1 MNELISTG
9 LNILQCYHQ
18 AQRELSPSYNEVVP
32 HEITKPTPTPASNHT
47 PLHHL
52 KSAPLAQPVPLQSPS
67 PNPSPNPTVS
77 SSAPVPAKRK
87 PRPHST
93 AYTSQEQP
101 PGSPSHPPLPLS
113 YSNTPPKAPVKSP
126 SPPPPSVAIE
136 TDNTGSGDGVVARRI
151 PQHIFVGL
159 GGRDDYAL
167 VDKVPEAT
175 SSPSPFTATT
185 VTRPI
190 NPEPAP
196 RVPRPRKNNPSAAGS
211 REERS
216 GEEEEEGRRLMAT
229 VSDSALVVPPPRGAS
244 AVPRAPK
251 PFNGTSPQT
260 SVPPSDP
267 SAPAVPPRLG
277 RAKVYVCMCVHCVY
291 VCVWCVYV
299 HCVYVCVCSL
309 CVCVCVCEWCVCVCV
324 HCVPMLCVFFLY
336 LSVCVVHVYL
346 CLCVYIF
353 LCARV

>member
-18 AQRELSPSYNEVVP
+18 AQRELSPSYDEVVP
-32 HEITKPTPTPASNHT
+32 PEITKPTPTPASNHT

-52 KSAPLAQPVPLQSPS
+52 KSAQPS
-67 PNPSPNPTVS
+67 
-77 SSAPVPAKRK
+77 
-87 PRPHST
+87 
-93 AYTSQEQP
+93 
-101 PGSPSHPPLPLS
+101 GSPSHPPLPLP

-136 TDNTGSGDGVVARRI
+136 TDDTGSGDGVVARRI

-216 GEEEEEGRRLMAT
+216 GEEEEEGRRRR
-229 VSDSALVVPPPRGAS
+229 RG
-244 AVPRAPK
+244 
-251 PFNGTSPQT
+251 G
-260 SVPPSDP
+260 
-267 SAPAVPPRLG
+267 G
-277 RAKVYVCMCVHCVY
+277 
-291 VCVWCVYV
+291 
-299 HCVYVCVCSL
+299 
-309 CVCVCVCEWCVCVCV
+309 
-324 HCVPMLCVFFLY
+324 
-336 LSVCVVHVYL
+336 
-346 CLCVYIF
+346 
-353 LCARV
+353 